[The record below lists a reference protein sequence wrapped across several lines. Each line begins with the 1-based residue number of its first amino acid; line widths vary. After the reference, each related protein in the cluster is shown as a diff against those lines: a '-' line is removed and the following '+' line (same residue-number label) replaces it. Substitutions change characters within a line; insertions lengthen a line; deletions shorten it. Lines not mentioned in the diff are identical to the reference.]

1 SFPLSIRE
9 EGTKDHA
16 SHADHR
22 GGAIAVAVPPG
33 VRPHRSPLGPSAPGT
48 LLMSD
53 SPPVDVTNPQLDEAE
68 IAALAAYGTRRG
80 LQDGEPLFQV
90 GERRGGFYIV
100 LSGAIEVH
108 DRSGD
113 EPRT

>member
-1 SFPLSIRE
+1 MVFNRTMLKPGHGVTFATEPCALRTAGSSPASFPLSIRE

-68 IAALAAYGTRRG
+68 IAALAAYGTR
-80 LQDGEPLFQV
+80 
-90 GERRGGFYIV
+90 
-100 LSGAIEVH
+100 
-108 DRSGD
+108 
-113 EPRT
+113 